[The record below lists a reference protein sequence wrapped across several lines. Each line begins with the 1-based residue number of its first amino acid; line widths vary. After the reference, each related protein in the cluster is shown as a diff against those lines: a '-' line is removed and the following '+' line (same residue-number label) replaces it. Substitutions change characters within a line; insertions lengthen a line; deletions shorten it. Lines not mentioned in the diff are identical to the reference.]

1 MKDERLARRA
11 AGGDPKAFAAIYR
24 RYHQDLYRFCL
35 TIVRDR
41 QDAQDALQNTM
52 VKTLRALP
60 GETRSIRLRPWLY
73 RVAHNEAIEVLR
85 RRREDEE
92 LDPELVVAAGEP
104 SEAAAT
110 RERLRHLLDDLDE
123 LPERQ
128 RSALVM
134 RELAGLGFDEIGAAL
149 ETSEGAA
156 RQAVYEARLG
166 LRRMEAGRE
175 MRCKDVMWDLSL
187 ADGRVAR
194 GREIQAHLRTCGEC
208 RAFREEITKRRDD
221 FAAFAPLPLAASAGV
236 LQALLGGGA
245 AGSAV
250 AGAGASGSLAGAAAL
265 GAGKSA
271 VLKAAATVAVA
282 AVGVT
287 AADRSGLVEVP
298 LPSDNGGRSSTPAR
312 QPPAPADGQGQSGQ
326 GDTGAVVQEE
336 RNRSGQANP
345 SPAGE
350 ASPAQAA
357 ATRRAFPQGER
368 PTTTTAED
376 SPRSTPEK
384 AKGQGAGG
392 GGSPTAAAHKNGG
405 GSEPSAAGGKG
416 QGKEPAAKAVGKPS
430 SPPKGAPPAAA
441 NGKSKAEPPS
451 VQEPEV
457 EPDKGASAP
466 FQPSKPEKGATP

>member
-35 TIVRDR
+35 TIVRDP

-73 RVAHNEAIEVLR
+73 RVAHNEAIEILR

-92 LDPELVVAAGEP
+92 LDPELAVAAGEP
-104 SEAAAT
+104 SDAAAT

-123 LPERQ
+123 LPGRQ

-134 RELAGLGFDEIGAAL
+134 RELAGLGFDEIGTAL

-166 LRRMEAGRE
+166 LRQMEAGRE

-194 GREIQAHLRTCGEC
+194 GREIQAHLRSCAEC
-208 RAFREEITKRRDD
+208 RSFRNEITKRRDD
-221 FAAFAPLPLAASAGV
+221 FAALAPLPLAASAGV
-236 LQALLGGGA
+236 LQALLGSGA
-245 AGSAV
+245 AGGAV

-271 VLKAAATVAVA
+271 VLKAAATVAVVA
-282 AVGVT
+282 AGVT
-287 AADRSGLVEVP
+287 AADRGGLVEVP
-298 LPSDNGGRSSTPAR
+298 LPSDNGSRSSA
-312 QPPAPADGQGQSGQ
+312 PAPQPSAPAGGQGQSGQ
-326 GDTGAVVQEE
+326 GDTGAVTQEE
-336 RNRSGQANP
+336 RDRSGRTDSRAT
-345 SPAGE
+345 GE
-350 ASPAQAA
+350 ASPEQAA
-357 ATRRAFPQGER
+357 ATRGAFPQGER
-368 PTTTTAED
+368 PTTTANGN
-376 SPRSTPEK
+376 PRSTPGK
-384 AKGQGAGG
+384 SNGQGASR
-392 GGSPTAAAHKNGG
+392 GGSPTAAAHKKGAD
-405 GSEPSAAGGKG
+405 SQPSASKGKG
-416 QGKEPAAKAVGKPS
+416 RGKESGAKAVGKPS
-430 SPPKGAPPAAA
+430 APPKGDPPPATKA
-441 NGKSKAEPPS
+441 KSKAEPPS

-457 EPDKGASAP
+457 EPDKGTTAP

>member
-11 AGGDPKAFAAIYR
+11 ADGDPKAFAAIYR

-35 TIVRDR
+35 TIVRNP

-52 VKTLRALP
+52 VKALRALP
-60 GETRSIRLRPWLY
+60 GETRRIQLRPWLY

-85 RRREDEE
+85 RRREGEE
-92 LDPELVVAAGEP
+92 LDPELAVATGGP

-123 LPERQ
+123 LPGRQ

-166 LRRMEAGRE
+166 LRQTEAGRE

-187 ADGRVAR
+187 ADGRAAR
-194 GREIQAHLRTCGEC
+194 RREIQAHLRSCPEC
-208 RAFREEITKRRDD
+208 RAFRDEIAKRRDD
-221 FAAFAPLPLAASAGV
+221 FAALAPLPLAASAGL

-250 AGAGASGSLAGAAAL
+250 AGAGAGAGGSLAGAAAV
-265 GAGKSA
+265 GVGKSA
-271 VLKAAATVAVA
+271 ALKAAATVAVV
-282 AVGVT
+282 AVGAT
-287 AADRSGLVEVP
+287 AADRGGLVEVP
-298 LPSDNGGRSSTPAR
+298 LPSDNGARSSAPAS
-312 QPPAPADGQGQSGQ
+312 QPPAPASGQGQPGEGGPGALTSEEHDRSERTGSSAKGETSPQQAASRRGAGPQGEPSRTATEGSKSPPGQASGQ
-326 GDTGAVVQEE
+326 GA
-336 RNRSGQANP
+336 R
-345 SPAGE
+345 
-350 ASPAQAA
+350 
-357 ATRRAFPQGER
+357 
-368 PTTTTAED
+368 
-376 SPRSTPEK
+376 
-384 AKGQGAGG
+384 G
-392 GGSPTAAAHKNGG
+392 GGSPTAAAHKKGAA
-405 GSEPSAAGGKG
+405 SQPSANKEKGHGKG
-416 QGKEPAAKAVGKPS
+416 SAGKAVGKPS
-430 SPPKGAPPAAA
+430 APPKGALPPAAKA
-441 NGKSKAEPPS
+441 ESKAEPPS

-457 EPDKGASAP
+457 DPDKGASAP